1 MLLIFQEMPR
11 EIRHL
16 NVSLSLYC
24 VVWTEGK
31 VILPK
36 QHRLLLIRP
45 ALPHLWLV
53 LFVGSILNAWLC
65 HCYTDAPV
73 MSVPSCLL
81 RLTSPETLWLRQ
93 PGSVFTSEDTTAHNP
108 LHQLHCWMLVF
119 SKKLQEKHKAINTWQ
134 PLNIQLGNIYVSV
147 TLKEIFMALV
157 SQREGPRRDLLLS
170 ACSWLSSCVTTPVC
184 PGCPAVQAGGG
195 IVTGCCIVLHFY
207 NPLATFY
214 TCLRRGRPILILLWT
229 ESRQSSSKK

>member
-31 VILPK
+31 GILPK

-73 MSVPSCLL
+73 MSVLSCLL
-81 RLTSPETLWLRQ
+81 RLTSPETLA
-93 PGSVFTSEDTTAHNP
+93 ETAWQCVYQRGHYSPQSTASAP
-108 LHQLHCWMLVF
+108 LLDACF

-147 TLKEIFMALV
+147 TLKEIFMALVV

-214 TCLRRGRPILILLWT
+214 TFKTWPANFNFTLDRKQT
-229 ESRQSSSKK
+229 ELK